1 MNAIRNLFSQK
12 ATRVAT
18 GIAAVLIVLC
28 VLLHVFPVYRLLDVS
43 SNYYDSDQIAMA
55 LSIGSASDRRQA
67 RAVLRLAEEAFGDTE
82 HTTAENEE
90 AYGLLARYA
99 TAVDSYVDAAWNEHS
114 LKLWSAH
121 LDENE
126 GWIWVYYSSETF
138 NADGATIRGS
148 WRIPA
153 LWKVE
158 RDDAGQWVVVQIRE
172 HA

>member
-1 MNAIRNLFSQK
+1 MNAIRNLFSKK
-12 ATRVAT
+12 ATRVAA
-18 GIAAVLIVLC
+18 GIAAFLIVLC
-28 VLLHVFPVYRLLDVS
+28 VLLHVFPVYRLLDIPS
-43 SNYYDSDQIAMA
+43 DYYDSDQIAMA
-55 LSIGSASDRRQA
+55 LSLGSASDRHQA
-67 RAVLRLAEEAFGDTE
+67 QAVLRLAEEAFRDTT
-82 HTTAENEE
+82 HTAAENQE

-99 TAVDSYVDAAWNEHS
+99 TAIDQYEDAARNEHS

-126 GWIWVYYSSETF
+126 GWIWVYYSSETLD
-138 NADGATIRGS
+138 ADGTTVRGS

-158 RDDAGQWVVVQIRE
+158 KDDAGQWVVVQIRE